1 MTRWLSA
8 ERYGSLVGVSL
19 AKEGVFSAIRNQVTK
34 GDTNLGPMGI
44 YTRKGDDGTTGL
56 LFGGRVRK
64 DADPIEVNGAV
75 DEAQAALGLARAHG
89 YRDAELNEIL
99 MDLERDLYVLM
110 AEVATLPENRSK
122 LSAGTSLVT
131 KEMVDKLETLIDSLS
146 ERFAMPTE
154 FVIPGQNIVS
164 ASLDVARTNVRRAER
179 LSVSY
184 KLDDSLVTPY
194 LNRLSD
200 LVWTMARWQEGD
212 DHVLAKGES

>member
-1 MTRWLSA
+1 
-8 ERYGSLVGVSL
+8 
-19 AKEGVFSAIRNQVTK
+19 
-34 GDTNLGPMGI
+34 MGI

-164 ASLDVARTNVRRAER
+164 ASLDVARTGVRRAER